1 MAVKLFKL
9 ILEFGRR
16 FVNDSYQ
23 IAFYINMARVHRAEQ
38 EIDELTSEGTKF
50 VKELSII
57 TF

>member
-1 MAVKLFKL
+1 MRLFKL

-23 IAFYINMARVHRAEQ
+23 IAFYINMARLQRAEQ
-38 EIDELTSEGTKF
+38 EMDELTIEGNKF
-50 VKELSII
+50 LKELSIL